1 MLIYEKHGDYNDSG
15 VYKDHHTVTCT
26 LYRDYVNNQED
37 LREVLDQLFQVNF
50 VISLRIWIVHR
61 HIQPKVTKGKIV
73 VQEAQDKAGAPPMSL
88 ASIQVSSFCQP
99 LQCTAALYSSH
110 LKSKPSLSY
119 LTNIRPWRL

>member
-1 MLIYEKHGDYNDSG
+1 ME
-15 VYKDHHTVTCT
+15 
-26 LYRDYVNNQED
+26 ED
-37 LREVLDQLFQVNF
+37 PFAEVLSQLFQVNF
-50 VISLRIWIVHR
+50 VISLRIWIVRLHR
-61 HIQPKVTKGKIV
+61 YIQPKVTKGKIV